1 MFRGKDQSENPDQVA
16 NFNKTGLPIVNEQ
29 VSLRMVSP
37 KAALAPE
44 YTEMEIFKRLEAE
57 TNVKIEWENIPDTDF
72 AEKKNLPLASG
83 NLPDAFTE
91 PDFPITS
98 WLITVKMVPSS
109 HWKI

>member
-1 MFRGKDQSENPDQVA
+1 MLAGAFVLSGCSGAKKDQSENPDQVA

-72 AEKKNLPLASG
+72 AEKKICRWPAATYRMLLRSRIFRLRAG
-83 NLPDAFTE
+83 
-91 PDFPITS
+91 
-98 WLITVKMVPSS
+98 
-109 HWKI
+109 